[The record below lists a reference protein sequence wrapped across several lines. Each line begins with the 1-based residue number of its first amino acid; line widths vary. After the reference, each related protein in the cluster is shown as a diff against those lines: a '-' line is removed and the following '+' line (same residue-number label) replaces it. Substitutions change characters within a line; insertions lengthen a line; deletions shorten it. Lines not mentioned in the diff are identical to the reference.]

1 MKANYLPHLAGR
13 VFGVPLLIQ
22 PQKLSVILQAIGPR
36 LGLPPG
42 EFEIEGLGVP
52 VVARVTQS
60 PLDEG
65 DDPDEMDDAAR
76 SQKPYL
82 VTPEGVAILGVS
94 GTLVKKASWLD
105 AASGM
110 QSYESIRA
118 DFQDAVRD
126 PRIQGILLDVDSPG
140 GEVGGLFDLADE
152 IYNARAEKPC
162 MAISDDDAFSAAYA
176 IASSAQR
183 LFVTRT
189 GGVGSVGVIALHLDQ
204 SGFDEKAGRK
214 YTAIYAGAKK
224 NDFNPHEALSGS
236 AKDELQSEIDRLYDM
251 FVGTVAR
258 NREMKPAL
266 VRNTEAGLYYAEKA
280 ISAGFADQV
289 GTFDDALDAV
299 LEAATARKQTRV
311 AASAATQI
319 PIGEMTMSQQVEKKT
334 ADAPAAPPV
343 PAEVKPPEVP
353 ASAAAVA
360 PAVATPVVDAAAIE
374 ARLRAEY
381 EEIAVLCTLSGHP
394 ELVAEMIA
402 SKKTVAQVR
411 EHLLAIKAQESQR
424 TAVQSHVQASPTGAE
439 AQLNAAAQQLA
450 ASRNIPF
457 AQAYVE
463 AMKLHPELYQ
473 QYLAEKS
480 APVRAN

>member
-22 PQKLSVILQAIGPR
+22 PQKLSVILQAVGPR
-36 LGLPPG
+36 LGMSQA
-42 EFEIEGLGVP
+42 EIEGLGAP
-52 VVARVTQS
+52 VVAQI
-60 PLDEG
+60 PMDPE
-65 DDPDEMDDAAR
+65 DDPDQMDDSVR

-82 VTPEGVAILGVS
+82 VTPEGVAVIGVS

-105 AASGM
+105 AASGL

-140 GEVGGLFDLADE
+140 GEVGGLFDLSDE
-152 IYNARAEKPC
+152 IYDARAEKPC
-162 MAISDDDAFSAAYA
+162 FAISDDDAFSAAYA

-204 SGFDEKAGRK
+204 SGFDEKVGRK

-224 NDFNPHEALSGS
+224 NDFNPHEALSTS

-266 VRNTEAGLYYAEKA
+266 IRNTEAGLYYAEKA

-289 GTFDDALDAV
+289 GTFDTALGAV
-299 LEAATARKQTRV
+299 LEAATARKKTRV

-319 PIGEMTMSQQVEKKT
+319 PKGETTMSQQVETKM

-343 PAEVKPPEVP
+343 ATEVKFPEAP
-353 ASAAAVA
+353 APAAAA
-360 PAVATPVVDAAAIE
+360 PVVDAAAIE
-374 ARLRAEY
+374 TRLRAEY
-381 EEIAVLCTLSGHP
+381 EEMAALCTLSGHP

-411 EHLLAIKAQESQR
+411 EHLLALKAQESQR
-424 TAVQSHVQASPTGAE
+424 TAIQSHVQGSPTGAE
-439 AQLNAAAQQLA
+439 SQLNSAAQQLA
-450 ASRNIPF
+450 TSRNIPF

-463 AMKLHPELYQ
+463 AMKIHPQLYQ

-480 APVRAN
+480 SPVRAN

>member
-52 VVARVTQS
+52 VVARVTQA

-126 PRIQGILLDVDSPG
+126 PRILGILLDVDSPG

-162 MAISDDDAFSAAYA
+162 MAIADDDAFSAAYA
-176 IASSAQR
+176 IASGAQR

>member
-1 MKANYLPHLAGR
+1 
-13 VFGVPLLIQ
+13 
-22 PQKLSVILQAIGPR
+22 
-36 LGLPPG
+36 
-42 EFEIEGLGVP
+42 LGVP

-126 PRIQGILLDVDSPG
+126 PRILGILLDVDSPG

-162 MAISDDDAFSAAYA
+162 MAIADDDAFSAAYA

-214 YTAIYAGAKK
+214 YTAIYAGARK

-311 AASAATQI
+311 AASVATQI
-319 PIGEMTMSQQVEKKT
+319 PKGEMTMSQQVEKKT

-353 ASAAAVA
+353 ASAAA
-360 PAVATPVVDAAAIE
+360 PAAATPVVDAAAIE

>member
-334 ADAPAAPPV
+334 ADAPAPPPV

-360 PAVATPVVDAAAIE
+360 PAVATSVVDAAAIE

>member
-36 LGLPPG
+36 LGIPQG
-42 EFEIEGLGVP
+42 DIEIDGLGMQ
-52 VVARVTQS
+52 VVARMT
-60 PLDEG
+60 PAPDDLDE
-65 DDPDEMDDAAR
+65 PDEIDDVACG
-76 SQKPYL
+76 QKPYL
-82 VTPEGVAILGVS
+82 VTPDGIAVISVS

-105 AASGM
+105 AVSGM

-152 IYNARAEKPC
+152 IYNARAQKPC
-162 MAISDDDAFSAAYA
+162 YAIADDDAYSAAYA
-176 IASSAQR
+176 IASSADR

-189 GGVGSVGVIALHLDQ
+189 GGVGSIGVIALHMDQ

-214 YTAIYAGAKK
+214 YTAIFAGARK
-224 NDFNPHEALSGS
+224 NDFNPHEALSSS
-236 AKDELQSEIDRLYDM
+236 AKDELQSEIDRLYGM
-251 FVGTVAR
+251 FVGAVAR
-258 NREMKPAL
+258 NRGMKPAL
-266 VRNTEAGLYYAEKA
+266 VRNTEAGLYFAEKS
-280 ISAGFADQV
+280 INAGLADQV

-299 LEAATARKQTRV
+299 LEAATARKRARV

-319 PIGEMTMSQQVEKKT
+319 PEGEMTMSQQIETKT

-343 PAEVKPPEVP
+343 PAEAKPLEAP
-353 ASAAAVA
+353 ASAAAA
-360 PAVATPVVDAAAIE
+360 PVVDAAAIE
-374 ARLRAEY
+374 TRLRAEY

-394 ELVAEMIA
+394 ELVAELIA
-402 SKKTVAQVR
+402 SRKTVAQVR
-411 EHLLAIKAQESQR
+411 AHLLALKAQESQR
-424 TAVQSHVQASPTGAE
+424 TAVQSHVQGSPTGAE
-439 AQLNAAAQQLA
+439 SQLNAAAQQLA

-480 APVRAN
+480 APARAM

>member
-1 MKANYLPHLAGR
+1 
-13 VFGVPLLIQ
+13 
-22 PQKLSVILQAIGPR
+22 
-36 LGLPPG
+36 
-42 EFEIEGLGVP
+42 
-52 VVARVTQS
+52 
-60 PLDEG
+60 
-65 DDPDEMDDAAR
+65 
-76 SQKPYL
+76 
-82 VTPEGVAILGVS
+82 
-94 GTLVKKASWLD
+94 
-105 AASGM
+105 
-110 QSYESIRA
+110 
-118 DFQDAVRD
+118 
-126 PRIQGILLDVDSPG
+126 
-140 GEVGGLFDLADE
+140 
-152 IYNARAEKPC
+152 
-162 MAISDDDAFSAAYA
+162 
-176 IASSAQR
+176 
-183 LFVTRT
+183 
-189 GGVGSVGVIALHLDQ
+189 
-204 SGFDEKAGRK
+204 
-214 YTAIYAGAKK
+214 
-224 NDFNPHEALSGS
+224 
-236 AKDELQSEIDRLYDM
+236 M

>member
-36 LGLPPG
+36 LGLRQA
-42 EFEIEGLGVP
+42 EIEIEGLGAP
-52 VVARVTQS
+52 VVARM
-60 PLDEG
+60 PMDEE
-65 DDPDEMDDAAR
+65 DDPDETDGAAR

-82 VTPEGVAILGVS
+82 VTPDGIAVIGVS

-105 AASGM
+105 AVSGL
-110 QSYESIRA
+110 QSYQSIRA

-162 MAISDDDAFSAAYA
+162 MAIADDDAFSAAYA

-214 YTAIYAGAKK
+214 YTAIYAGARK
-224 NDFNPHEALSGS
+224 NDFNPHEALSS
-236 AKDELQSEIDRLYDM
+236 AAKDELQAEIDRLYDM

-266 VRNTEAGLYYAEKA
+266 VRNTEAGLCYAEKA

-289 GTFDDALDAV
+289 GTFDDALNAV
-299 LEAATARKQTRV
+299 LEAATARKQARV

-319 PIGEMTMSQQVEKKT
+319 PKGETTMSQQVETKT
-334 ADAPAAPPV
+334 ADAPAV
-343 PAEVKPPEVP
+343 PLVSAEVKPPEAP
-353 ASAAAVA
+353 APAAAL
-360 PAVATPVVDAAAIE
+360 PVVDAAAIE
-374 ARLRAEY
+374 TRLRAEY

-394 ELVAEMIA
+394 ELVAELIA

-411 EHLLAIKAQESQR
+411 EHLLSLKAQESQR
-424 TAVQSHVQASPTGAE
+424 TAVQSHVQGSPTGAE

>member
-1 MKANYLPHLAGR
+1 
-13 VFGVPLLIQ
+13 
-22 PQKLSVILQAIGPR
+22 
-36 LGLPPG
+36 
-42 EFEIEGLGVP
+42 
-52 VVARVTQS
+52 
-60 PLDEG
+60 
-65 DDPDEMDDAAR
+65 MDDAAR

-82 VTPEGVAILGVS
+82 VTPEGVAVIGVS

-105 AASGM
+105 SASGL

-118 DFQDAVRD
+118 DFQDAVGD

-140 GEVGGLFDLADE
+140 GEVGGLFDLADQ
-152 IYNARAEKPC
+152 IYDARAEKPC
-162 MAISDDDAFSAAYA
+162 FAIADDDAFSAAYA

-204 SGFDEKAGRK
+204 SGFDAKVGRK
-214 YTAIYAGAKK
+214 YTAIYAGARK

-236 AKDELQSEIDRLYDM
+236 AKDDLQSEIDRLYDM

-299 LEAATARKQTRV
+299 LEAATARKRARV

-353 ASAAAVA
+353 ASAAA
-360 PAVATPVVDAAAIE
+360 PAAATPVVDAAAIE

>member
-22 PQKLSVILQAIGPR
+22 PQKLRVILQAIGPR
-36 LGLPPG
+36 LGLPQG
-42 EFEIEGLGVP
+42 DIEIDGLGMQ
-52 VVARVTQS
+52 VVARMG
-60 PLDEG
+60 PAPDDL
-65 DDPDEMDDAAR
+65 DDPDEIDDAACG
-76 SQKPYL
+76 QKPYL
-82 VTPEGVAILGVS
+82 VTPDGIAVISVS

-105 AASGM
+105 AVSGM

-152 IYNARAEKPC
+152 IYNARAQKPC
-162 MAISDDDAFSAAYA
+162 YAIADDDAYSAAYA
-176 IASSAQR
+176 IASSADR

-189 GGVGSVGVIALHLDQ
+189 GGVGSIGVIALHMDQ

-214 YTAIYAGAKK
+214 YTAIFAGARK
-224 NDFNPHEALSGS
+224 NDFNPHEALSSS
-236 AKDELQSEIDRLYDM
+236 AKDELQSEIDRLYGM
-251 FVGTVAR
+251 FVGAVAR
-258 NREMKPAL
+258 NRGMKPAL
-266 VRNTEAGLYYAEKA
+266 VRNTEAGLYFAEKS
-280 ISAGFADQV
+280 INAGLADQV

-299 LEAATARKQTRV
+299 LEAATARKRARV

-319 PIGEMTMSQQVEKKT
+319 TEGETTMAKEVEKT
-334 ADAPAAPPV
+334 ADANQTTAAPAPETKGAESPV
-343 PAEVKPPEVP
+343 AAPQ
-353 ASAAAVA
+353 SAA
-360 PAVATPVVDAAAIE
+360 PVVDAAEIE
-374 ARLRAEY
+374 TRLRAEY

-394 ELVAEMIA
+394 ELVAELIA
-402 SKKTVAQVR
+402 SRKTVVQVR
-411 EHLLAIKAQESQR
+411 EHLLALKAQESQR
-424 TAVQSHVQASPTGAE
+424 TAVQSHVQGSPTGAE
-439 AQLNAAAQQLA
+439 AQLNSAAQQLA

-480 APVRAN
+480 APARAM

>member
-36 LGLPPG
+36 LGVLPC
-42 EFEIEGLGVP
+42 EFEIG
-52 VVARVTQS
+52 VTQN
-60 PLDEG
+60 PLDGG
-65 DDPDEMDDAAR
+65 DDPDELDDAAR

-82 VTPEGVAILGVS
+82 VTPEGVAVIGVS

-105 AASGM
+105 AASGL

-152 IYNARAEKPC
+152 IYGARAEKPC
-162 MAISDDDAFSAAYA
+162 FAIADDDAFSAAYA

-204 SGFDEKAGRK
+204 SGFDEKVGRK
-214 YTAIYAGAKK
+214 YTAIFAGARK
-224 NDFNPHEALSGS
+224 NDFNPHEALSSS

-299 LEAATARKQTRV
+299 LEAATARKQARV

-319 PIGEMTMSQQVEKKT
+319 PKGEMTMSQEVEKNT
-334 ADAPAAPPV
+334 ADPAAPPV

-353 ASAAAVA
+353 ASAAA
-360 PAVATPVVDAAAIE
+360 TPVVDAAAIE
-374 ARLRAEY
+374 TRLRAEY
-381 EEIAVLCTLSGHP
+381 EEIAVLCALSGHP
-394 ELVAEMIA
+394 ELVAELIA

-411 EHLLAIKAQESQR
+411 EHLLALKAQESQR
-424 TAVQSHVQASPTGAE
+424 TAVQSHVQGSPTGAE
-439 AQLNAAAQQLA
+439 AQLNSAAQQLA

-480 APVRAN
+480 APARAN

>member
-82 VTPEGVAILGVS
+82 VTPEGVAIIGVS

-126 PRIQGILLDVDSPG
+126 PRILGILLDVDSPG

-214 YTAIYAGAKK
+214 YTAIYAGARK

-353 ASAAAVA
+353 ASAAASA
-360 PAVATPVVDAAAIE
+360 AATPVVDAAAIE

>member
-36 LGLPPG
+36 LGLPAG
-42 EFEIEGLGVP
+42 EFEIEGLGAP
-52 VVARVTQS
+52 VVARM
-60 PLDEG
+60 LDEG

-82 VTPEGVAILGVS
+82 VTPEGVAVIGVS

-105 AASGM
+105 SASGL

-118 DFQDAVRD
+118 DFQDAVGD

-152 IYNARAEKPC
+152 IYGARAEKPC
-162 MAISDDDAFSAAYA
+162 FAIADDDAFSAAYA

-204 SGFDEKAGRK
+204 SAFDEKVGRK
-214 YTAIYAGAKK
+214 YTAIYAGARK

-251 FVGTVAR
+251 FASTVAR

-280 ISAGFADQV
+280 ISVGFADQV

-299 LEAATARKQTRV
+299 LEAATARKRAHV

-319 PIGEMTMSQQVEKKT
+319 PEGEMTMSQQIETKT
-334 ADAPAAPPV
+334 ADAPAAPV
-343 PAEVKPPEVP
+343 PAEVKPPE
-353 ASAAAVA
+353 ASAPAA
-360 PAVATPVVDAAAIE
+360 ATPVVDAAAIE
-374 ARLRAEY
+374 SRLRAEY

-394 ELVAEMIA
+394 ELVAELIA
-402 SKKTVAQVR
+402 SRKTVAQVR
-411 EHLLAIKAQESQR
+411 EHLLALKAQESQR
-424 TAVQSHVQASPTGAE
+424 TAVQSHVQGSPTGAE

-480 APVRAN
+480 APARAM

>member
-36 LGLPPG
+36 LGLGPA
-42 EFEIEGLGVP
+42 EIEIEGLGAP
-52 VVARVTQS
+52 LVARM
-60 PLDEG
+60 PLDEE
-65 DDPDEMDDAAR
+65 DDPDEMDDTAR

-82 VTPEGVAILGVS
+82 VTPEGVAVIGVS

-105 AASGM
+105 AVSGL

-118 DFQDAVRD
+118 DFADAVGD

-162 MAISDDDAFSAAYA
+162 FAIADDDAFSAAYA

-214 YTAIYAGAKK
+214 YTAIYAGARK

-236 AKDELQSEIDRLYDM
+236 AKDELQAEIDRLYDM

-266 VRNTEAGLYYAEKA
+266 VRNSEAGLYYAEKS

-289 GTFDDALDAV
+289 GTFNNALAAV
-299 LEAATARKQTRV
+299 LEAATARKQARV

-319 PIGEMTMSQQVEKKT
+319 PKGETTMSQQVEKKT
-334 ADAPAAPPV
+334 ADASAVPLV
-343 PAEVKPPEVP
+343 PAEVKSPESP
-353 ASAAAVA
+353 APAAAL
-360 PAVATPVVDAAAIE
+360 PVIDAAAIE
-374 ARLRAEY
+374 TRLRAEY

-394 ELVAEMIA
+394 ELVAELIA

-411 EHLLAIKAQESQR
+411 EHLLALKAQESQR
-424 TAVQSHVQASPTGAE
+424 TAVQSHVQGSPTGAE

-480 APVRAN
+480 SPVRAN

>member
-13 VFGVPLLIQ
+13 VFGIPLLIQ

-36 LGLPPG
+36 LGLPAG

-52 VVARVTQS
+52 FVARVTQN

-65 DDPDEMDDAAR
+65 DNPDEMDDDAR
-76 SQKPYL
+76 VQKPYL
-82 VTPEGVAILGVS
+82 VTPEGVAIIGVS

-105 AASGM
+105 AVSGM

-126 PRIQGILLDVDSPG
+126 PHIQGILLDVDSPG

-162 MAISDDDAFSAAYA
+162 FAIADDDAFSAAYA

-204 SGFDEKAGRK
+204 SGFDEKVGRK
-214 YTAIYAGAKK
+214 YTAIYAGARK
-224 NDFNPHEALSGS
+224 NDFNPHQALSGS
-236 AKDELQSEIDRLYDM
+236 AKDELQSEIDRLYDI

-289 GTFDDALDAV
+289 GTFDAALDAV
-299 LEAATARKQTRV
+299 LEAATARKQARV

-319 PIGEMTMSQQVEKKT
+319 PKGETTMSQQVEKKT
-334 ADAPAAPPV
+334 ADAPALPAV
-343 PAEVKPPEVP
+343 PAEVKSPEAP
-353 ASAAAVA
+353 
-360 PAVATPVVDAAAIE
+360 PAVTAVPVAPVVDAAAIE
-374 ARLRAEY
+374 TRLRAEY

-394 ELVAEMIA
+394 ELVAELIA

-424 TAVQSHVQASPTGAE
+424 TAVQSHVQGSPTGAE
-439 AQLNAAAQQLA
+439 AQLNSAAQQLA

-480 APVRAN
+480 SQVRAN

>member
-36 LGLPPG
+36 LGLRQA
-42 EFEIEGLGVP
+42 EIEIEGLGAP
-52 VVARVTQS
+52 VVARMPV
-60 PLDEG
+60 DEE
-65 DDPDEMDDAAR
+65 DDPDEMAR

-82 VTPEGVAILGVS
+82 VTPEGIAVIGVS

-105 AASGM
+105 AASGL

-162 MAISDDDAFSAAYA
+162 MAIADDDAFSAAYA

-214 YTAIYAGAKK
+214 YTAIYAGARK
-224 NDFNPHEALSGS
+224 NDFNPHEALSSS
-236 AKDELQSEIDRLYDM
+236 AKDELQAEIDRLYDM

-266 VRNTEAGLYYAEKA
+266 VRNTEAGLCYAEKA

-289 GTFDDALDAV
+289 GTIDDALGAV
-299 LEAATARKQTRV
+299 LEAATARKQARV

-319 PIGEMTMSQQVEKKT
+319 PKGETTMSQQVETKT
-334 ADAPAAPPV
+334 ADAPAV
-343 PAEVKPPEVP
+343 PLVSAEVKPPEAP
-353 ASAAAVA
+353 APAAALQVI
-360 PAVATPVVDAAAIE
+360 DAAAIE
-374 ARLRAEY
+374 TRLRAEY

-394 ELVAEMIA
+394 ELVAELIA

-411 EHLLAIKAQESQR
+411 EHLLSLKAQESQR
-424 TAVQSHVQASPTGAE
+424 TAVQSHVQGSPTGAE

>member
-36 LGLPPG
+36 LGLRQA
-42 EFEIEGLGVP
+42 EIEIERLGVP
-52 VVARVTQS
+52 VVARMPV
-60 PLDEG
+60 DE
-65 DDPDEMDDAAR
+65 EDDAVR

-82 VTPEGVAILGVS
+82 ETPDGIGVISVS

-105 AASGM
+105 AASGL
-110 QSYESIRA
+110 QSYQSIRA
-118 DFQDAVRD
+118 DFQDAVGD

-152 IYNARAEKPC
+152 IYGARAEKPC
-162 MAISDDDAFSAAYA
+162 FAIADDDAFSAAYA

-214 YTAIYAGAKK
+214 YTAIYAGARK
-224 NDFNPHEALSGS
+224 NDFNPHEPLSGS
-236 AKDELQSEIDRLYDM
+236 AKDELQAEIDRLYDM

-266 VRNTEAGLYYAEKA
+266 VRNTEAGLCYAEKA

-289 GTFDDALDAV
+289 GTFDDALEAV
-299 LEAATARKQTRV
+299 LEAATARKQARV

-319 PIGEMTMSQQVEKKT
+319 PKGETTMSQQVETKS
-334 ADAPAAPPV
+334 ADAPAV
-343 PAEVKPPEVP
+343 PLVSAEVKPPEAP
-353 ASAAAVA
+353 AAVA
-360 PAVATPVVDAAAIE
+360 AVPVAPVDAAAIE

-394 ELVAEMIA
+394 ESVAELIA

-411 EHLLAIKAQESQR
+411 EHLLALKAQESQR
-424 TAVQSHVQASPTGAE
+424 TAVQSHVQGSPTGAE

-480 APVRAN
+480 VPVRAN

>member
-36 LGLPPG
+36 LGIPPG

-82 VTPEGVAILGVS
+82 VTPEGVAVIGVS

-105 AASGM
+105 SASGL

-162 MAISDDDAFSAAYA
+162 FAIADDDAFSAAYA

-204 SGFDEKAGRK
+204 SGFDEKVGRK
-214 YTAIYAGAKK
+214 YTAIYAGARK
-224 NDFNPHEALSGS
+224 NDFNPHETLSGS

-289 GTFDDALDAV
+289 GTFDDALGAV
-299 LEAATARKQTRV
+299 LEAATARKQARV

-319 PIGEMTMSQQVEKKT
+319 PKGEATMSQQVEEKT
-334 ADAPAAPPV
+334 ADALAVPPV
-343 PAEVKPPEVP
+343 SAEVKPPE
-353 ASAAAVA
+353 A
-360 PAVATPVVDAAAIE
+360 PAPAASVVDATAIE
-374 ARLRAEY
+374 ARLRAEC

-394 ELVAEMIA
+394 ELVAELIA

-411 EHLLAIKAQESQR
+411 EHLLALKAQESQR
-424 TAVQSHVQASPTGAE
+424 TAVQSHVQGSPTGAE

-480 APVRAN
+480 APARAN

>member
-1 MKANYLPHLAGR
+1 VSSKR
-13 VFGVPLLIQ
+13 EQIPLYAADGT
-22 PQKLSVILQAIGPR
+22 S
-36 LGLPPG
+36 LG
-42 EFEIEGLGVP
+42 F
-52 VVARVTQS
+52 R
-60 PLDEG
+60 
-65 DDPDEMDDAAR
+65 
-76 SQKPYL
+76 
-82 VTPEGVAILGVS
+82 
-94 GTLVKKASWLD
+94 
-105 AASGM
+105 
-110 QSYESIRA
+110 
-118 DFQDAVRD
+118 
-126 PRIQGILLDVDSPG
+126 
-140 GEVGGLFDLADE
+140 
-152 IYNARAEKPC
+152 
-162 MAISDDDAFSAAYA
+162 
-176 IASSAQR
+176 
-183 LFVTRT
+183 
-189 GGVGSVGVIALHLDQ
+189 
-204 SGFDEKAGRK
+204 
-214 YTAIYAGAKK
+214 
-224 NDFNPHEALSGS
+224 
-236 AKDELQSEIDRLYDM
+236 
-251 FVGTVAR
+251 TVAR

-343 PAEVKPPEVP
+343 PAEVKPPEAP
-353 ASAAAVA
+353 ASAAVA
-360 PAVATPVVDAAAIE
+360 PAAAPPVVDAAAIE

-439 AQLNAAAQQLA
+439 AQLNTAAQQLA

>member
-126 PRIQGILLDVDSPG
+126 PRILGILLDVDSPG

>member
-36 LGLPPG
+36 LGLPAG
-42 EFEIEGLGVP
+42 EIEVQGLGMP
-52 VVARVTQS
+52 VVARM
-60 PLDEG
+60 PMEE
-65 DDPDEMDDAAR
+65 DDPDEMDDASR
-76 SQKPYL
+76 GQKPYL
-82 VTPEGVAILGVS
+82 VTPEGIAVIGVS

-105 AASGM
+105 AVSGL

-118 DFQDAVRD
+118 DFQDAVSD

-152 IYNARAEKPC
+152 IYNARTEKPC
-162 MAISDDDAFSAAYA
+162 FAIADDDAFSAAYA

-189 GGVGSVGVIALHLDQ
+189 GGVGSVGVIALHMDQ

-214 YTAIYAGAKK
+214 YTAIYAGARK
-224 NDFNPHEALSGS
+224 NDFNPHESLSAP
-236 AKDELQSEIDRLYDM
+236 AKDELQAEIDRLYDM

-258 NREMKPAL
+258 NREMKPTL

-280 ISAGFADQV
+280 VSAGLADQV
-289 GTFDDALDAV
+289 GTFDDALNAV
-299 LEAATARKQTRV
+299 LEAVTARKQARV

-319 PIGEMTMSQQVEKKT
+319 PNKEMDMSTAPETK
-334 ADAPAAPPV
+334 ADAAQTTTAAAP
-343 PAEVKPPEVP
+343 EVKPPEAP
-353 ASAAAVA
+353 ASTPAAPEA
-360 PAVATPVVDAAAIE
+360 PALDAAAIE
-374 ARLRAEY
+374 TRLRAEY
-381 EEIAVLCTLSGHP
+381 EEIAALCSLASRP
-394 ELVAEMIA
+394 ELAAEMIA
-402 SKKTVAQVR
+402 SKRTVAQVR
-411 EHLLAIKAQESQR
+411 EHLLSLKAQESQR
-424 TAVQSHVQASPTGAE
+424 TAVQSHVQAGPTGAE
-439 AQLNAAAQQLA
+439 AQLNTAAQQLA

-480 APVRAN
+480 ATVRPN